1 MNNRKIM
8 IYVFTILCLIMPI
21 LSIEGLIPWI
31 LCLFV
36 MHKNLKIYKER
47 GSFKRIAANLFI
59 YMLAM
64 IFYNVVGRIIQDI
77 LVKLWV

>member
-8 IYVFTILCLIMPI
+8 IYICTILCLIMPI
-21 LSIEGLIPWI
+21 VSIEGLIPWI
-31 LCLFV
+31 LCLFI
-36 MHKNLKIYKER
+36 MHKNLKIYKDK

-59 YMLAM
+59 CMLLM
-64 IFYNVVGRIIQDI
+64 IFYNVAGRIIQDI

>member
-31 LCLFV
+31 LCLFI
-36 MHKNLKIYKER
+36 MHKNLKIYKEH
-47 GSFKRIAANLFI
+47 GSFKRIAVNLFI
-59 YMLAM
+59 CMLVM
-64 IFYNVVGRIIQDI
+64 IFYNVAGRIIQDI
-77 LVKLWV
+77 LVKLWG

>member
-8 IYVFTILCLIMPI
+8 IYICTILCLIMPI
-21 LSIEGLIPWI
+21 VSIEGLIPWI
-31 LCLFV
+31 LCLFI
-36 MHKNLKIYKER
+36 MHKNLKIYKDK

-59 YMLAM
+59 CMLLM
-64 IFYNVVGRIIQDI
+64 IFYNVAGIIIQDI

>member
-31 LCLFV
+31 LCLFI
-36 MHKNLKIYKER
+36 MHKNLKIYK
-47 GSFKRIAANLFI
+47 N
-59 YMLAM
+59 
-64 IFYNVVGRIIQDI
+64 D
-77 LVKLWV
+77 